1 MKSTSRSS
9 AILSSAGEAKL
20 RTDASSEVR
29 ERDSERERER
39 QRERERENQE
49 AVWLRSLCLL

>member
-39 QRERERENQE
+39 ENQE
-49 AVWLRSLCLL
+49 AVWLRPLCLL